1 MSLAL
6 LSSRFLS
13 FQSTRAY
20 LIKPF
25 ISKIPVDELER
36 ISLKLFTVGPV
47 ACYPEV
53 LEAMGQQMYSHRSKE
68 YFALHY
74 ETVKLLQS
82 FVETRNEVFLFSSTG
97 TGFMEASVRNCVRK
111 NMLCCINGSF
121 GERFSEVA
129 TANGKTVVKLEPPL
143 GEPILPDLLD
153 KALKEHPEVE
163 AVAITHNE
171 TSAGLINPLKE
182 LLATAKS
189 HGKVVFVDAVSSMGG
204 TEINVDDWDIDV
216 CFTSSQKC
224 FGVPPGLGMGSV
236 GEAAL
241 KLSETAVD
249 KGWYF
254 DFKVWENDQKKGVGT
269 PVTPAIPQIAGLNTA
284 LKMIEKKGGKK
295 WYFNLYKERNLRIRR
310 GVEKLG
316 LSPFPKRGYES
327 PTVNCIN
334 APEGVDG
341 TVIYEKMREKEFELA
356 QGYGPLK
363 KKTFRIGNMGC
374 IELSDIDLML
384 GGLGEVLSS
393 F

>member
-1 MSLAL
+1 MIDAL
-6 LSSRFLS
+6 LPASHKCALPF
-13 FQSTRAY
+13 
-20 LIKPF
+20 IKPF
-25 ISKIPVDELER
+25 ISKIPVHESER
-36 ISLKLFTVGPV
+36 INLKLFTVGPV

-74 ETVKLLQS
+74 ETVKLLQN
-82 FVETRNEVFLFSSTG
+82 FIETRNEVFLFSSTG

-143 GEPILPDLLD
+143 GEPILPDVLD

-182 LLATAKS
+182 LAPIAKN
-189 HGKVVFVDAVSSMGG
+189 HGKLVFVDAVSSMGG
-204 TEINVDDWDIDV
+204 TEIKVDEWDIDV
-216 CFTSSQKC
+216 CFSSSQKC
-224 FGVPPGLGMGSV
+224 FGVPPGLGIGSV
-236 GEAAL
+236 SEKSL

-254 DFKVWENDQKKGVGT
+254 DFKVWEDDQKKGVGT

-284 LKMIEKKGGKK
+284 LNMIEKRGGKK
-295 WYFNLYKERNLRIRR
+295 WYSDLYKERNLRIRR

-316 LSPFPKRGYES
+316 LSTFPKRGYES

-334 APEGVDG
+334 APEGIDG
-341 TVIYEKMREKEFELA
+341 SVIYEKMREKGFELA

-363 KKTFRIGNMGC
+363 KKTFRIGNMGY
-374 IELSDIDLML
+374 IEMSDIDLML
-384 GGLGEVLSS
+384 KALSEVLSS
-393 F
+393 L